1 MPARS
6 GGRAKDPVRQARG
19 RARKQ
24 AEIAAGLISADGLR
38 YIFAGNVDA
47 AIYVVAGR
55 PRGVLEG
62 MTIMKAGKAKLTSLG
77 ARLATHRRN
86 GLGDVLLVVPYPAT
100 GPRDVD
106 RDEIHAVKALREHPS
121 AAALNKRD
129 RAVLRDGY
137 REAATV
143 PAPEV
148 IRVVTAV
155 AVALT
160 ESDVNLD
167 RDTNNL

>member
-1 MPARS
+1 MAARS
-6 GGRAKDPVRQARG
+6 DGRAKDPVRQARG

-24 AEIAAGLISADGLR
+24 ADIAAGLISADGLR

-55 PRGVLEG
+55 PPGVPDG
-62 MTIMKAGKAKLTSLG
+62 MTTMKAGKAKLTSLG

-86 GLGDVLLVVPYPAT
+86 GLGDVLLVAPYPAT

-106 RDEIHAVKALREHPS
+106 RDEIHAVQALRGHPS
-121 AAALNKRD
+121 ATPLNKRD

-143 PAPEV
+143 PSMEV
-148 IRVVTAV
+148 TNVLTAV
-155 AVALT
+155 AAALS
-160 ESDVNLD
+160 ESDVNMD
-167 RDTNNL
+167 